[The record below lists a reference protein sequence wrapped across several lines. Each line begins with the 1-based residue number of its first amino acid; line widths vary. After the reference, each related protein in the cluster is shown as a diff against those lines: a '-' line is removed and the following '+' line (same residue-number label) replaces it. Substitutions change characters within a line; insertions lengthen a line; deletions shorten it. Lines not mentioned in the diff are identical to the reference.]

1 MGNNL
6 KTYIFMTVIT
16 LVSSLLL
23 SYSYSS
29 LKKLTKENIEFD
41 IKRNIIKSAGYDIS
55 NMSKDDINSNYN
67 INITEVIL
75 DKNNNFLENISWNN
89 LIGIEDRKNGL
100 TYFVNK
106 ADKIKFNLIENKDI
120 DTSIKK
126 FLPIFFHSEKEV
138 FIIPISG
145 KGLWS
150 TLFGFI
156 AIGKDGNT
164 VKGITFYKHKE
175 TPGLGGEVD
184 KKWFQDQFINKEI
197 FQDDNLVSI
206 KVFKGKVETLPE
218 SEWPHTV
225 DGITGATI
233 TSTGLSDF
241 LLRDLRRYE
250 KFLRNPDVK

>member
-1 MGNNL
+1 M
-6 KTYIFMTVIT
+6 
-16 LVSSLLL
+16 
-23 SYSYSS
+23 
-29 LKKLTKENIEFD
+29 
-41 IKRNIIKSAGYDIS
+41 
-55 NMSKDDINSNYN
+55 
-67 INITEVIL
+67 
-75 DKNNNFLENISWNN
+75 NFLENISWNN

-126 FLPIFFHSEKEV
+126 FLPIFFHNEKEV

-184 KKWFQDQFINKEI
+184 KKWFQDNFIDKKI
-197 FQDDNLVSI
+197 FQDDNLISVR
-206 KVFKGKVETLPE
+206 VVKGKVETLPE
-218 SEWPHTV
+218 SQWPHAV

-233 TSTGLSDF
+233 TSKGLSDF

-250 KFLRNPDVK
+250 KFLRNPYVK